1 MAKFLLVD
9 DHSIIREFLKN
20 MLVSMGHEIVDE
32 AKTGIEAIKKIKDLN
47 PHFVILDVGIPEL
60 DGFEVIKRC
69 PSNEELNY
77 IIFSS
82 MPVNNIK
89 EQFSQFSGISIIS
102 KQEDVYDIKRML
114 GSFINK
120 TSLIYN
126 NQQNSSNSEN
136 ATYNLSSRELLVLKY
151 LSQGYRNKEIAN
163 ILMISEKTVS
173 TYKKRIMDKLGFST
187 ISSLI
192 LFSHRN
198 NIL

>member
-126 NQQNSSNSEN
+126 NQQNSLNSEN

-173 TYKKRIMDKLGFST
+173 TYKKRIMDKLGCST

>member
-120 TSLIYN
+120 TSLTYN

-173 TYKKRIMDKLGFST
+173 TYKKRIMDKLGCST

>member
-32 AKTGIEAIKKIKDLN
+32 AKTGIEAIKKIKELN
-47 PHFVILDVGIPEL
+47 PQFVILDVGIPEL

-69 PSNEELNY
+69 PSNEGLNY
-77 IIFSS
+77 IVFSS

-89 EQFSQFSGISIIS
+89 EQFSQFRGISVIS
-102 KQEDVYDIKRML
+102 KQEDIYDIKRML

-120 TSLIYN
+120 TNLTYN
-126 NQQNSSNSEN
+126 DQEEFSNSEN
-136 ATYNLSSRELLVLKY
+136 TIYNLSSRELLVLKY
-151 LSQGYRNKEIAN
+151 LSQGCRNKEIAN

-173 TYKKRIMDKLGFST
+173 TYKKRIMDKLGCST

-192 LFSHRN
+192 LLSHRN

>member
-173 TYKKRIMDKLGFST
+173 TYKKRIMDKLGCST

>member
-126 NQQNSSNSEN
+126 NQRNSSNSEN

-173 TYKKRIMDKLGFST
+173 TYKKRIMDKLGCST